1 MIERKCETVK
11 QYGQPRD
18 LLRPVVNTMP
28 AAPLA
33 GLPGIY
39 RELRRRKYY
48 KGPHQPRPGDLA
60 DTELAIY
67 GM

>member
-1 MIERKCETVK
+1 MK
-11 QYGQPRD
+11 QYGQPAIF
-18 LLRPVVNTMP
+18 LCPVVNTMP
-28 AAPLA
+28 AAPWA

-39 RELRRRKYY
+39 RELRRREDY

-60 DTELAIY
+60 DTALAIY